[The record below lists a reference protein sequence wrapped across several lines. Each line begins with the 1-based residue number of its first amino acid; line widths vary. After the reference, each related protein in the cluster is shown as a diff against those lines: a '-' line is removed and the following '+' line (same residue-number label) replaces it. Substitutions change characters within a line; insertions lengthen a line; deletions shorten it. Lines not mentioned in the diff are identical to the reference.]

1 QTRSEAAARYHL
13 PQHFVFSFGSNK
25 PHKNLVRLVEAWSL
39 VQRDLRLDIG
49 DSAPR
54 RLQSRISN
62 PDPPL
67 LVIAGHQD
75 SRYGDAQARATEL
88 GIADSVTF
96 IDAVRDEDL
105 PALYSACDLFVFPSL
120 YEGFGLPPLEAMAC
134 GAPVTCSNTSSM
146 PEVVGDA
153 ALLFDP
159 SRPQEIAQA
168 IGRIL
173 KEPALQADLRA
184 RSLQRAAQFSWRQCA
199 RTTLEVYRSVA
210 SKQA

>member
-1 QTRSEAAARYHL
+1 
-13 PQHFVFSFGSNK
+13 
-25 PHKNLVRLVEAWSL
+25 
-39 VQRDLRLDIG
+39 
-49 DSAPR
+49 
-54 RLQSRISN
+54 
-62 PDPPL
+62 
-67 LVIAGHQD
+67 
-75 SRYGDAQARATEL
+75 L